1 MAPDD
6 FDHETPAM
14 KPLSRHAALLLFAV
28 VVAVWGSN
36 WTVTKIV
43 VETVSPLWGSAIRS
57 AIASVAL
64 LALLL
69 IRGQL
74 ALPRRGDLPVI
85 FTVAILHMGA
95 FAVLVAFGL
104 QLVPVGR
111 SIVLGYTTPL
121 WVAPAAWLLLRE
133 PVTRSRLAGVGLGLA
148 GLAIMFNPLA
158 FDWSDGHA
166 LIGNGMLLLGA
177 LCWAANILY
186 VRAHRWIST
195 PFQLVFWQALLATA
209 VLSALAL
216 VVDGVPRIDWT
227 ALTAA
232 LLYGGICGTALAHWA
247 MVMVNRDL
255 PAVTTSLGLLATPLL
270 GIFSAAAIL
279 GEPLEPSLFLA
290 MAPDHRRHRAWHRL
304 RRFTARAKTHLVRHE
319 IPVLVVAHDLARR
332 FVVEFEEVFGIAA
345 RRHVQEAGEIMLQA
359 ARGQEQ
365 HIGAAA
371 GLVDDDVVTAGGH
384 VGLLVAQRDHVFVV
398 VDIGLEFTR
407 LDAGHDP
414 FAVGAVPLEVL
425 LQGDLVQRGVLE
437 KRQRGRAN
445 QERDRE
451 FHAVPAGPATRVSP
465 SRTAA
470 EEQ

>member
-1 MAPDD
+1 
-6 FDHETPAM
+6 M
-14 KPLSRHAALLLFAV
+14 KPMLSRRAALLLFAV
-28 VVAVWGSN
+28 VVAAWGSN

-57 AIASVAL
+57 AIASVTL
-64 LALLL
+64 LAWLL

-121 WVAPAAWLLLRE
+121 WVGPAAWLLLRE

-166 LIGNGMLLLGA
+166 LIGNSLLLLGA

-216 VVDGVPRIDWT
+216 AFDGVPRINWT
-227 ALTAA
+227 PALTGA

-255 PAVTTSLGLLATPLL
+255 PAVTTSLGLLATPVM
-270 GIFSAAAIL
+270 GVAVSAFWL
-279 GEPLEPSLFLA
+279 GEPISASLICA
-290 MAPDHRRHRAWHRL
+290 MAL
-304 RRFTARAKTHLVRHE
+304 ILG
-319 IPVLVVAHDLARR
+319 
-332 FVVEFEEVFGIAA
+332 GIAIGTIPESN
-345 RRHVQEAGEIMLQA
+345 RA
-359 ARGQEQ
+359 ARPGS
-365 HIGAAA
+365 G
-371 GLVDDDVVTAGGH
+371 TP
-384 VGLLVAQRDHVFVV
+384 GLLIR
-398 VDIGLEFTR
+398 
-407 LDAGHDP
+407 
-414 FAVGAVPLEVL
+414 
-425 LQGDLVQRGVLE
+425 
-437 KRQRGRAN
+437 
-445 QERDRE
+445 
-451 FHAVPAGPATRVSP
+451 
-465 SRTAA
+465 
-470 EEQ
+470 

>member
-1 MAPDD
+1 
-6 FDHETPAM
+6 M
-14 KPLSRHAALLLFAV
+14 KPMLSRHAALLLFAV
-28 VVAVWGSN
+28 VVAAWGSN

-57 AIASVAL
+57 AIASVTL

-166 LIGNGMLLLGA
+166 LIGNGLLLLGA

-216 VVDGVPRIDWT
+216 AFDGVPRINWT
-227 ALTAA
+227 PALTGA

-255 PAVTTSLGLLATPLL
+255 PAVTTSLGLLATPVM
-270 GIFSAAAIL
+270 GVAVSAFWL
-279 GEPLEPSLFLA
+279 GEPISASLICA
-290 MAPDHRRHRAWHRL
+290 MAL
-304 RRFTARAKTHLVRHE
+304 ILG
-319 IPVLVVAHDLARR
+319 
-332 FVVEFEEVFGIAA
+332 GIAIGTIPESN
-345 RRHVQEAGEIMLQA
+345 RA
-359 ARGQEQ
+359 ARPGS
-365 HIGAAA
+365 G
-371 GLVDDDVVTAGGH
+371 TP
-384 VGLLVAQRDHVFVV
+384 GLLIR
-398 VDIGLEFTR
+398 
-407 LDAGHDP
+407 
-414 FAVGAVPLEVL
+414 
-425 LQGDLVQRGVLE
+425 
-437 KRQRGRAN
+437 
-445 QERDRE
+445 
-451 FHAVPAGPATRVSP
+451 
-465 SRTAA
+465 
-470 EEQ
+470 